1 MKFIK
6 DKNLLRNLANQI
18 DLLNTINGGVS
29 ETLVRVDKRE
39 RGAIIRV
46 SAPSVQPE
54 AFQVVLHNNI
64 LILFSTLKRED
75 NPELVAPLFHQ
86 TYLLPPQVNLSGIEA
101 VHENDQLQVRLPYY
115 EATKE
120 PRVIEIKQI

>member
-6 DKNLLRNLANQI
+6 DKNILRNLANQI
-18 DLLNTINGGVS
+18 DLLNTINGGVA
-29 ETLVRVDKRE
+29 ETVVRVDKRE

-64 LILFSTLKRED
+64 LIVFSTLKRED

-101 VHENDQLQVRLPYY
+101 VHENNELQVRLPYY
-115 EATKE
+115 VATKE
-120 PRVIEIKQI
+120 PRIIQIKQI

>member
-6 DKNLLRNLANQI
+6 DKNILRNLANQI
-18 DLLNTINGGVS
+18 DLINTINGGVA
-29 ETLVRVDKRE
+29 ETMVRVDKRK

-64 LILFSTLKRED
+64 LIVFSTLKRED

-101 VHENDQLQVRLPYY
+101 VHENNELQVRLPYY
-115 EATKE
+115 VATNE
-120 PRVIEIKQI
+120 PRIIQIKQI

>member
-6 DKNLLRNLANQI
+6 DKQLLKNLANQI
-18 DLLNTINGGVS
+18 DLLNTINGGVA
-29 ETLVRVDKRE
+29 ETQVRVDKRQK
-39 RGAIIRV
+39 GAIIRV

-75 NPELVAPLFHQ
+75 NPELMAPLFHQ
-86 TYLLPPQVNLSGIEA
+86 TYMLPPQVNLTAIEA
-101 VHENDQLQVRLPYY
+101 VHENGELQVRLPYY
-115 EATKE
+115 EAAKE
-120 PRVIEIKQI
+120 PRIIQIKQL

>member
-6 DKNLLRNLANQI
+6 DKKILRNLANQI
-18 DLLNTINGGVS
+18 DLLNTINGGVA

-86 TYLLPPQVNLSGIEA
+86 TYLLPPQVNLTGIEA
-101 VHENDQLQVRLPYY
+101 VHENGELQVRLPYY
-115 EATKE
+115 EPTKE
-120 PRVIEIKQI
+120 PRIIQIKQI